1 MASDPPRINEPTPQ
15 SRVEAAAWL
24 VLLVLALGAHY
35 VLRKLRVL

>member
-1 MASDPPRINEPTPQ
+1 MTVEEPAPQ

-24 VLLVLALGAHY
+24 LLLVVALLAHY

>member
-1 MASDPPRINEPTPQ
+1 VIDEPTPQ

-24 VLLVLALGAHY
+24 LLLIVALLAHY